1 MTLSNQ
7 VQFVSD
13 QEGKPVGVLVP
24 IELWRAIESELETA
38 YLLKSDAM
46 KQRLLDALHR
56 DTALTLDDVHAQLG
70 I

>member
-1 MTLSNQ
+1 MTISNQ
-7 VQFVSD
+7 VHFVSD

-24 IELWRAIESELETA
+24 IDLWRAIESELETA

-46 KQRLLDALHR
+46 KQRLLDALRR
-56 DTALTLDDVHAQLG
+56 DVAFTIEDVHAQLG